1 MAERLSS
8 RWSYIIAPL
17 AIFLLSL
24 ILAAYFY
31 HLLPAELATHFEL
44 DGTPDGW
51 LSREMTMVW
60 LLLPQLVLVFM
71 AAAIAWG
78 VSRLSARFGQGGN
91 GIRGGKVVLFM
102 GNLIA
107 LPQLLLCFA
116 MADIFGYNLSQRH
129 IMPMWVFSLI
139 ILGLVTIALVVSLV
153 YVFSRLRGGQRG

>member
-1 MAERLSS
+1 MAERLSF

-31 HLLPAELATHFEL
+31 HLLPAELASHFEL

-60 LLLPQLVLVFM
+60 LLLPQLVFVLL
-71 AAAIAWG
+71 AGGIAWG
-78 VSRLSARFGQGGN
+78 VSRLSTRFGQGGN
-91 GIRGGKVVLFM
+91 GIGGGKVVLFM

-107 LPQLLLCFA
+107 LPQLLVCFA
-116 MADIFGYNLSQRH
+116 MVDIFRYNLSQRH
-129 IMPMWVFSLI
+129 IMPMWVFPLI
-139 ILGLVTIALVVSLV
+139 ILGLVTIALVIFLV
-153 YVFSRLRGGQRG
+153 HVFSKLRGGQRG

>member
-1 MAERLSS
+1 MAERLSF

-31 HLLPAELATHFEL
+31 HLLPAELASHFEL

-51 LSREMTMVW
+51 LSREMTMLW
-60 LLLPQLVLVFM
+60 MLLPQLVFVLV
-71 AAAIAWG
+71 AAVIAWG
-78 VSRLSARFGQGGN
+78 VSRLSTRFGQGGN
-91 GIRGGKVVLFM
+91 GVGGEKVVLFM

-116 MADIFGYNLSQRH
+116 MADIFRYNLSQRH

-139 ILGLVTIALVVSLV
+139 VLGLVTIALVIFLV
-153 YVFSRLRGGQRG
+153 YVFSKLRGGQRG

>member
-1 MAERLSS
+1 MAERLSF

-31 HLLPAELATHFEL
+31 HLLPAELASHFEL

-60 LLLPQLVLVFM
+60 LLLPQLVFVLL
-71 AAAIAWG
+71 AAGIAWG
-78 VSRLSARFGQGGN
+78 VSRLSTRFGQGGN
-91 GIRGGKVVLFM
+91 GIRGEKVVLFM

-116 MADIFGYNLSQRH
+116 MADIFRYNLSQRH

-139 ILGLVTIALVVSLV
+139 ILGLVTIALVIFLV
-153 YVFSRLRGGQRG
+153 YVFSKLRGGQRG